1 MINGNTFIKAMRC
14 LARADGD
21 PVAAVEIARR
31 DYSEGPVIGLLQKA
45 VIVDT
50 SDLGGDAAWR
60 GAMAEFMAGAGFYDL
75 LPRIDAISP
84 LHTIPLR
91 TRVLVQDEDPVA
103 LWTGEGE
110 PVVVSGASFT
120 ETKVE
125 PQKACGLITVT
136 KEVVALA
143 TDAAEAS
150 LTRSLQRAVAKLTS
164 AAAFAAA
171 PVPGAPASLL
181 VDAVEV
187 SSTGDVR
194 ADMAALTAAFEGDI
208 ERAVLVMSSN
218 TAMSLCVQP
227 SLVGSAAGLG
237 VKGGVFCGLPV
248 VASSALADGLL
259 ALVDAGGIAYGD
271 GGVEL
276 DVATQADVT
285 IDGVMHSLWAENL
298 VGYLARRF
306 VAWQAAPGSIAYLS
320 GAAWATA
327 AAATKRKGHTP

>member
-1 MINGNTFIKAMRC
+1 MIAGNSFVKFIRCMAKAN
-14 LARADGD
+14 GD
-21 PVAAVEIARR
+21 PLQAAELCRK
-31 DYSEGPVIGLLQKA
+31 DYSDGAALSLCQKA
-45 VIVDT
+45 IIST
-50 SDLGGDAAWR
+50 GDLGGDAAWR
-60 GAMAEFMAGAGFYDL
+60 ASMAEFMAGVATYDL
-75 LPRIDAISP
+75 LPRVGAVSP
-84 LHTIPLR
+84 LHIIPLR

-103 LWTGEGE
+103 IWTGEGE

-125 PQKACGLITVT
+125 PQKAAGLIVVT

-143 TDAAEAS
+143 SDAAETA
-150 LTRSLQRAVAKLTS
+150 LTRSLQRAVARITS

-171 PVPGAPASLL
+171 PVAGAPASLL
-181 VDAVEV
+181 VDATEV
-187 SSTGDVR
+187 PSTGDVK
-194 ADMAALTAAFEGDI
+194 ADMAALTAAFKGDI

-218 TAMSLCVQP
+218 TALSLCLQP
-227 SLVGSAAGLG
+227 SLVGSAGGLG

-248 VASSALADGLL
+248 VASSAVADDVV
-259 ALVDAGGIAYGD
+259 ALVDAGGVTYGD
-271 GGVEL
+271 DGVEL

-320 GAAWATA
+320 DAAWATT
-327 AAATKRKGHTP
+327 AAATKRKGHTS

>member
-1 MINGNTFIKAMRC
+1 MINGNSFIKAMRC
-14 LARADGD
+14 LARANGD

-31 DYSEGPVIGLLQKA
+31 DYSEGPVVGLLQKT
-45 VIVDT
+45 VIIDT

-60 GAMAEFMAGAGFYDL
+60 ASMAEFMAGVGAYDL

-91 TRVLVQDEDPVA
+91 TRVLIQDEDPFA

-120 ETKVE
+120 ETNIE
-125 PQKACGLITVT
+125 PQKACGLIVAT
-136 KEVVALA
+136 KEIVALA
-143 TDAAEAS
+143 SDAAEAS
-150 LTRSLQRAVAKLTS
+150 LTRSLQRAVAKVTS

-171 PVPGAPASLL
+171 PVAGAPVSLL
-181 VDAVEV
+181 ADAVEV

-194 ADMAALTAAFEGDI
+194 ADMAALVAAFGGDI

-218 TAMSLCVQP
+218 TAMSLALHGA
-227 SLVGSAAGLG
+227 LVGSAGGLG
-237 VKGGVFCGLPV
+237 VRGGVFCGLPV
-248 VASSALADGLL
+248 VASSAVADDVV

-271 GGVEL
+271 GGVEV

-285 IDGVMHSLWAENL
+285 VDGVMHSLWAENL

-306 VAWQAAPGSIAYLS
+306 VAWQAAPGAIAYLS

-327 AAATKRKGHTP
+327 AAATKRTKQ

>member
-1 MINGNTFIKAMRC
+1 MIRNNSFIKAMRC
-14 LARADGD
+14 LARSNGD
-21 PVAAVEIARR
+21 PVAAVELART
-31 DYSEGPVIGLLQKA
+31 DYGEGPVVGLLQKA
-45 VIVDT
+45 VIIDT

-60 GAMAEFMAGAGFYDL
+60 ASIAEFMAGVAIYDI
-75 LPRIDAISP
+75 LPRIDAVSP

-91 TRVLVQDEDPVA
+91 TRVLVQDEEPVA
-103 LWTGEGE
+103 VWVDEGE

-125 PQKACGLITVT
+125 PQKACGLVIVT
-136 KEVVALA
+136 REVVALA
-143 TDAAEAS
+143 TDAAETS
-150 LTRSLQRAVAKLTS
+150 LTRSLERAVAKLTS

-171 PVPGAPASLL
+171 PVAGAPASLL

-218 TAMSLCVQP
+218 TAMSLCLQP

-248 VASSALADGLL
+248 VASGSVADDVV

-271 GGVEL
+271 GGVQL

-285 IDGVMHSLWAENL
+285 IENVTHSLWQENL

-306 VAWQAAPGSIAYLS
+306 VAWQAAPGSIAYVANADWPPAS
-320 GAAWATA
+320 
-327 AAATKRKGHTP
+327 AATTRTKQ

>member
-14 LARADGD
+14 LARANGD

-31 DYSEGPVIGLLQKA
+31 DYDEGPVVGLLQKA
-45 VIVDT
+45 IIVDT

-60 GAMAEFMAGAGFYDL
+60 ASIAEFMAGVGVYDL
-75 LPRIDAISP
+75 LPRIGAISP

-91 TRVLVQDEDPVA
+91 TRVLIQDEDPVA
-103 LWTGEGE
+103 LWTGEAE

-125 PQKACGLITVT
+125 PQKVCGLIVVT

-143 TDAAEAS
+143 SDAAEAS
-150 LTRSLQRAVAKLTS
+150 LTRSLQRAIAKLTS

-171 PVPGAPASLL
+171 PVAGAPASLL

-194 ADMAALTAAFEGDI
+194 TDMAALTAAFKGDI
-208 ERAVLVMSSN
+208 ERAVLVTSSN
-218 TAMSLCVQP
+218 TAMSLCLQP

-248 VASSALADGLL
+248 VASSALADGLI

-285 IDGVMHSLWAENL
+285 IENVTHSLWQENL

-306 VAWQAAPGSIAYLS
+306 VAWQAAPGSIAYVANADWPPAS
-320 GAAWATA
+320 
-327 AAATKRKGHTP
+327 AATTRTKQ